1 MPFCRRIRVWGLLVL
16 LGLGVVGG
24 CGDGPSQKPPQ
35 QQHHIQEI
43 FHFWLVY
50 KMRNQNQA
58 PADADQLK
66 AWVLANKDA
75 ESPLFAKM
83 GIAGR
88 EESAFVSPRDG
99 QPYVLRQIT
108 IKDIS
113 GGLPDP
119 TVAYE
124 QQGTNGKRYVV
135 FATGRAEE
143 LEAAKLEAA
152 LDEAGAK

>member
-1 MPFCRRIRVWGLLVL
+1 MALLFAAFA
-16 LGLGVVGG
+16 G
-24 CGDGPSQKPPQ
+24 CSGDGGSQKPPQ

-50 KMRNQNQA
+50 KMNNENRA
-58 PADADQLK
+58 PATADELK
-66 AWVLANKDA
+66 SWVLANKGAHA
-75 ESPLFAKM
+75 EMFGKM

-99 QPYVLRQIT
+99 EPYVLRSVMIEGL
-108 IKDIS
+108 S
-113 GGLPDP
+113 GGGIPDP

-124 QQGTNGKRYVV
+124 QKGVSGKRYVV

-143 LEAAKLEAA
+143 VDAEKLQAA
-152 LDEAGAK
+152 LDKAGIDKAGAK